1 MTVDRSPII
10 RRIELITVRA
20 TWAQSMAH
28 AQSPRVHN
36 YVTWLLRTR
45 KSYRRLASGVGAAHE
60 LLPVVLC
67 RDLEHGSCPEMSLRP
82 CPEPM
87 PRLFLTFLASHLIDC
102 RFPRCFA
109 PPVIYFLR
117 PWATTESTMHASRS
131 FTLDD
136 HVCGYPTQLRV
147 PSSVK
152 PGSI

>member
-1 MTVDRSPII
+1 MRMRS
-10 RRIELITVRA
+10 RHGCT
-20 TWAQSMAH
+20 TM
-28 AQSPRVHN
+28 
-36 YVTWLLRTR
+36 LLGYYARRTR

-117 PWATTESTMHASRS
+117 PWATAESTMHTSRS
-131 FTLDD
+131 FNLDD
-136 HVCGYPTQLRV
+136 HVCGYPNQLRV

-152 PGSI
+152 C